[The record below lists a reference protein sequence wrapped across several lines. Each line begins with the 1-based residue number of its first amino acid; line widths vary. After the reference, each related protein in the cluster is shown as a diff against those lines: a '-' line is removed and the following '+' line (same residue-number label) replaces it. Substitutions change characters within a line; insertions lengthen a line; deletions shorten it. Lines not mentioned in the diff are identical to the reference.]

1 MADPHSQTPTGTP
14 AGTPTG
20 DLVARAEAF
29 AMQAHAGQTRKGAAR
44 EPYVVH
50 LAEVA
55 SLTRAFGGDD
65 AAVGAAWLH
74 DCIEDCAVEDAEIRA
89 AFGDTVADLV
99 NELTDP
105 PRTPRHERRRLQVE
119 KAARK
124 SPLASL
130 IKLADKTSNLRSVAM
145 SPPRAWDCTRK
156 LGYVRWGVAV
166 VAQLPELPAGA
177 LATFLDVV
185 ETARRASAG
194 PEDADAWARRRRA
207 IGDRAVLAELAKD
220 AQGGY

>member
-1 MADPHSQTPTGTP
+1 MSDLPTQASAD
-14 AGTPTG
+14 

-29 AMQAHAGQTRKGAAR
+29 AMDAHAGQTRKGAAR

-55 SLTRAFGGDD
+55 TLTRAFGGCD
-65 AAVGAAWLH
+65 AAVAAAWLH
-74 DCIEDCAVEDAEIRA
+74 DCIEDCAVVDAEIRV

-99 NELTDP
+99 GELTDP
-105 PRTPRHERRRLQVE
+105 PCTPRAQRRRLQVE
-119 KAARK
+119 TAARK
-124 SPLASL
+124 SPQARL
-130 IKLADKTSNLRSVAM
+130 IKIADKTSNLRSVAM
-145 SPPRAWDCTRK
+145 SPPRAWDAARK

-166 VAQLPELPAGA
+166 VAALPAPPEGA

-194 PEDADAWARRRRA
+194 PADAAAWAARRRA
-207 IGDRAVLAELAKD
+207 IGDRAVLAELARD
-220 AQGGY
+220 AEGGY